1 MCGVVSRE
9 AGLGRRGT
17 IVQPT
22 WWSRAVALTGLLL
35 VFAVGLGACATYQTT
50 QVSEPTRA
58 ASAGTFVHVARRS
71 HAPPSHATT
80 SHALLAPLPEPDCT
94 FKDTA
99 SGNGDAVR
107 MKLDY
112 ERQCYRQSE
121 MIARERLRQLQTSV
135 EQGKQH

>member
-9 AGLGRRGT
+9 AGVGRRG
-17 IVQPT
+17 IVFQTP
-22 WWSRAVALTGLLL
+22 WWSRAVRLSGLLL
-35 VFAVGLGACATYQTT
+35 VLAGWLGGCATYQTT
-50 QVSEPTRA
+50 QVDGPPHA
-58 ASAGTFVHVARRS
+58 ARAGTFVHVARRS
-71 HAPPSHATT
+71 HALP

-94 FKDTA
+94 FKDAA